1 MASTQEFRR
10 RIKSVNSTSQ
20 ITKAMEMVASVK
32 MQKAQKTI
40 LAARSYIQ
48 NSWNTLEMLAKI
60 TSPDKHPLLKKRP
73 VKKTGL
79 MIITSDRGLC
89 GGYNTNILNKT
100 LSFIKKETKIGVDST
115 IIADLDLISIGQ
127 KGTSQI
133 AKLPNGQLVAEF
145 TGFGKEVEFAE
156 ISPVVKMIIDDY
168 LAGKYDQIVVIYSHF
183 ESSLRQTPVVKQI
196 LPITTEH
203 IDIPELW
210 EKALAEEEKIEFKFE
225 PDPDAILEAILKQ
238 FISIQIFGA
247 ILESNASEHSAR
259 MVAMKN
265 ATDNAKDLID
275 DLTLTYNSVRQDS
288 ITREIAEICAGAEAM
303 R

>member
-20 ITKAMEMVASVK
+20 ITKAMQMVASVK

-73 VKKTGL
+73 IKKTGL

-89 GGYNTNILNKT
+89 GGFNTNILNKT
-100 LSFIKKETKIGVDST
+100 LNFVKKEVQVGVSSE

-127 KGTSQI
+127 RGTSQI
-133 AKLPNGQLVAEF
+133 AKLPNGRLVAEF

-156 ISPVVKMIIDDY
+156 ISPVAKMIIDDY

-183 ESSLRQTPVVKQI
+183 ESSLKQTPVAKQV

-203 IDIPELW
+203 IDIPDLW
-210 EKALAEEEKIEFKFE
+210 EQTLTETEKFEFKFE
-225 PDPDAILEAILKQ
+225 PDPDAILEAILRQ
-238 FISIQIFGA
+238 FISIQIYGA

-265 ATDNAKDLID
+265 ATDNAEDLIS